1 MQYNS
6 DAFPGI
12 LTHQLRAT
20 VLSFATGVLCWDRR
34 KGHISRPWFHSLV
47 DAMMLERDGLQL
59 PPRWRMWVLCK
70 CAHEHTLTH
79 ISASEH
85 EKAVMCHTQARWDGT
100 GKCWFGN
107 NSTQLSLW
115 CPSVVEGY
123 KWLQLGGDTWLA
135 SGEGPSRQFTDST
148 ILASR

>member
-85 EKAVMCHTQARWDGT
+85 ERLSCVIHKQGET
-100 GKCWFGN
+100 GQG
-107 NSTQLSLW
+107 SVGLETTA
-115 CPSVVEGY
+115 PS
-123 KWLQLGGDTWLA
+123 
-135 SGEGPSRQFTDST
+135 
-148 ILASR
+148 